1 MRVVSLKRCQ
11 CLNRGH
17 PCGGRGG
24 CSGDGRL
31 VIHEGMNQINI
42 MRVTEPCFSLLERE
56 VTNMEREM
64 DGITPEYPPI
74 RGISMNLKIYIY
86 ILFVLYLQIY
96 NLYYMIYICSIYLY
110 IHICIYLHMSIYLH
124 L

>member
-31 VIHEGMNQINI
+31 VIYEGMNQINI

-56 VTNMEREM
+56 VTNMERET

-96 NLYYMIYICSIYLY
+96 NLYDIYN
-110 IHICIYLHMSIYLH
+110 M
-124 L
+124 